1 MKISSWNVNSIRA
14 RIENIK
20 KYLKSNSPDIV
31 LLQEIKT
38 LEENYPHEEIKKS
51 GYFSYVKG
59 QKSYNGVSILSKK
72 KLTVLNSDLPGDKIK
87 QSRFLSCEIK
97 VKNKKINLINIY
109 VPNGNP
115 VETEKYNY
123 KIKWLD
129 LLITYIEKKL
139 KESNNIILCGD
150 FNIIPEEIDVYNH
163 NKYINDAL
171 FKLEIRK
178 RFRKLINLGLND
190 VFRSFNSEA
199 DNYTFWDYMG
209 GSWQKNHGMR
219 IDHFLISNS
228 ISDLVKKIEIKKNI
242 RNQTKPSDHV
252 PIECTLLS

>member
-14 RIENIK
+14 RIENLI
-20 KYLKSNSPDIV
+20 KYLKLNSPDVV

-38 LEENYPHEEIKKS
+38 LEENYPHEIIKKA
-51 GYFSYVKG
+51 GYISYVKG
-59 QKSYNGVSILSKK
+59 QKSYNGVSVLSKK
-72 KLTVLNSDLPGDKIK
+72 KLTVLSSDLPGDKIK

-97 VKNKKINLINIY
+97 VKNKKVSLINIY
-109 VPNGNP
+109 APNGNP
-115 VETEKYNY
+115 VDTEKYYY
-123 KIKWLD
+123 KLKWFD
-129 LLITYIEKKL
+129 LLILYIEKKL
-139 KESNNIILCGD
+139 KENNKIIITGD
-150 FNIIPEEIDVYNH
+150 FNIIPEEKDVYNH

-171 FKLEIRK
+171 YRLEVRK
-178 RFRKLINLGLND
+178 KFRELINLGLSD
-190 VFRSFNSEA
+190 VFRNFNSNA

-219 IDHFLISNS
+219 IDHFLISNN
-228 ISDLVKKIEIKKNI
+228 IIDLVKKIEIKKNI